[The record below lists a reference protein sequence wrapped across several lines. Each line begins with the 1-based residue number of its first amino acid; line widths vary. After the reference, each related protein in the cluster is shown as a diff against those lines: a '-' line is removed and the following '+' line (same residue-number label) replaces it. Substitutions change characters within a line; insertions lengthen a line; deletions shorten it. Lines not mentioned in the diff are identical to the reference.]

1 MQTYNSGQPYK
12 HLMQLWPPL
21 RLEQPG
27 EGGAFRQ
34 WRPVCVC
41 VGVCVGVCVCAIVR
55 VCVYTTHGHGGE
67 S

>member
-1 MQTYNSGQPYK
+1 
-12 HLMQLWPPL
+12 MQLWPPL